1 LELNNLKWTKF
12 LEKFLFHRI
21 SFIVFALLIQLAVL
35 IGVILKFSEYFVFFY
50 AASILISLAAILVII
65 NNNTN
70 PAYKLAWVIPILVF
84 PIFGGLFYVF
94 FGFNKLGRKTRKK
107 MKSIEIKTKEALK
120 PNWNVIEDI
129 RAQSAAAA
137 NQARYIQEYAYCPPY
152 LNTCAEYLPTGE
164 ATFERM
170 VEELKKARYFIFL
183 EFFIIREGL
192 MWDTILDILVEKVS
206 QGVDVRLIYDDVGCL
221 FNLPYKYNKYLESLG
236 IKCRVFNPL
245 KPVLSRRHNNR
256 DHRKIMVIDGI
267 VGFTGGNNLA
277 DEYINEFERFGNWKD
292 SAIMLKGEAVW
303 SLTVTFLSMWDYLS
317 GLNEDFGN
325 FKPNEEILWD
335 REKDGYIQ
343 PFADNPLDDEPVG
356 EIVYLNIISKAEN
369 YLYITTPYLII
380 GNEMEIALA
389 AAAKRGVDV
398 RIITPYIADK
408 WPVHE
413 LTRSNYKPL
422 IENGVKIYEYT
433 PGFIH
438 SKTYISD
445 DIYGVVGTINMDY
458 RSLYLHFECGV
469 WMYKCSV
476 ISDMKEDFLKTLE
489 KCKLVTLEDM
499 NSVRWYR
506 RLFRAV
512 LRILAP
518 LM

>member
-1 LELNNLKWTKF
+1 

-192 MWDTILDILVEKVS
+192 MWDTILDILVDKVS

-236 IKCRVFNPL
+236 IK
-245 KPVLSRRHNNR
+245 
-256 DHRKIMVIDGI
+256 
-267 VGFTGGNNLA
+267 
-277 DEYINEFERFGNWKD
+277 
-292 SAIMLKGEAVW
+292 
-303 SLTVTFLSMWDYLS
+303 
-317 GLNEDFGN
+317 
-325 FKPNEEILWD
+325 
-335 REKDGYIQ
+335 
-343 PFADNPLDDEPVG
+343 
-356 EIVYLNIISKAEN
+356 
-369 YLYITTPYLII
+369 
-380 GNEMEIALA
+380 
-389 AAAKRGVDV
+389 
-398 RIITPYIADK
+398 
-408 WPVHE
+408 
-413 LTRSNYKPL
+413 
-422 IENGVKIYEYT
+422 
-433 PGFIH
+433 
-438 SKTYISD
+438 
-445 DIYGVVGTINMDY
+445 
-458 RSLYLHFECGV
+458 
-469 WMYKCSV
+469 
-476 ISDMKEDFLKTLE
+476 
-489 KCKLVTLEDM
+489 
-499 NSVRWYR
+499 
-506 RLFRAV
+506 
-512 LRILAP
+512 
-518 LM
+518 